1 MNIELYIKNRL
12 CDITSPESLG
22 IRLKRQFIN
31 PAELSIKD
39 AQKSYEITLPATP
52 VNNEIFSHVNVE
64 EVQGKFRIYEDA
76 RLYVNGILIL
86 DGKFRLSE
94 VTEDS
99 YKGNL
104 GVPAPLT
111 VKDIFGETMMNQ
123 AGKWEINFEGAKTVT
138 EFNTDTY
145 DKAKYGNI
153 APCIFP
159 FVLYGLL
166 NKPSTPGANIKKDV
180 YDESVRFRFNDI
192 PPSVNCLEMLKMIF
206 NNANYTLT
214 GSAFNDERLKQLYVS
229 YKNPNDFA
237 MKWNTGKMELLGSWT
252 NYNSERRQVEKRS
265 YRDGTEENRIHAID
279 LFNADNSEIT
289 PVFNMGG
296 NISTSQN
303 NVTTITIPYSGLYKI
318 IFKANVSF
326 SRGSDT
332 VYHINGNSGPFVM
345 EPDSPDNNNHLHSSR
360 FELKLMRNFDG
371 NLEDIR
377 FDNIFFNDNQEENS
391 EAVGTAYPEPGGT
404 HFIDP
409 KQNSDILCGF
419 AWGKKAGLGSYINP
433 TEEEGKY
440 IYNNPMA
447 ISGGISWDQDTK
459 YSAQSASVNSGY
471 LEKTADNR
479 WKKTARFK
487 VEIDNA
493 PESKTNIDD
502 NKIDADGRIAQI
514 VWLEAGQKLS
524 LIEISDMGLRLD
536 MNDRQYG
543 WLRHTVDFYLSV
555 EPFREDVDWLTMMPD
570 GTSDPAKPT
579 MKWNDDSTFEQGKIN
594 LVDFMPKD
602 VKINEWID
610 NFCKAFNLNMIH
622 TGGTNFELNIKNKE
636 VATNLSYLIDLDKK
650 ASIKQRRNES
660 LKLPY
665 VYELGFTIDTAEEG
679 YHETMTNKK
688 PGDESEK
695 IVNSGDDGGGKFY
708 TGSYET
714 TKLTHTSN
722 FSYNWTKDIEIK
734 DSDKPLEIPV
744 ISEHEI
750 WEKKPDYDE
759 MKDKMYYDKPQRF
772 WYKNGIFD
780 TIMNNESNV
789 TLALTGNGYKNNEKQ
804 IVLNYKNKPDT
815 IARNYFLLLADNNN
829 NYTIV
834 ECYLTAEEYHNLG
847 KSLVKLNGD
856 LYHIAEVDGYDPLDK
871 NKCTL
876 KLIRRII

>member
-64 EVQGKFRIYEDA
+64 EVQRKFRIYEDA
-76 RLYVNGILIL
+76 RLYVDGILIL

-94 VTEDS
+94 ITEDS

-237 MKWNTGKMELLGSWT
+237 MKWNTGIMELSGKWT
-252 NYNSERRQVEKRS
+252 NYNDKTLQVEQKGYKNNDLNAWS
-265 YRDGTEENRIHAID
+265 IN
-279 LFNADNSEIT
+279 LFNATNSEIKAET
-289 PVFNMGG
+289 DIGG
-296 NISTSQN
+296 NINQDSN
-303 NVTTITIPYSGLYKI
+303 ETIFTVPNDGLYKVI
-318 IFKANVSF
+318 LSANVEISP
-326 SRGSDT
+326 GKDNI
-332 VYHINGNSGPFVM
+332 YYIKGNKGDFVM
-345 EPDSPDNNNHLHSSR
+345 EPKSPNEKEDLRSAR
-360 FELKLMRNFDG
+360 FELKLLRNTT
-371 NLEDIR
+371 NIEELR
-377 FDNIFFNDNQEENS
+377 FDNTFFKDNLDQEEDKIDS
-391 EAVGTAYPEPGGT
+391 IYPKSGET
-404 HFIDP
+404 HFIDT
-409 KQNSDILCGF
+409 KQNPNMLCGLV
-419 AWGKKAGLGSYINP
+419 WGYKSDFRDYINP
-433 TEEEGKY
+433 ADKEKLY
-440 IYNNPMA
+440 CNPMA
-447 ISGGISWDQDTK
+447 INGGKSWDSSLDDR
-459 YSAQSASVNSGY
+459 AFSASVNSGY
-471 LEKTADNR
+471 TQRVSANE
-479 WKKTARFK
+479 WKESNEFK

-493 PESKTNIDD
+493 PISYTVIDD
-502 NKIDADGRIAQI
+502 DKMAAKGRIAQI
-514 VWLEAGQKLS
+514 VWLNAGEKLT
-524 LIEISDMGLRLD
+524 LTEISDRGLRWD
-536 MNDRQYG
+536 IIYNDKRYG
-543 WLRHTVDFYLSV
+543 WIRHSVDFQLSI
-555 EPFREDVDWLTMMPD
+555 EPFIKDLDWLTMMPD
-570 GTSDPAKPT
+570 GASDPTKPT

-622 TGGTNFELNIKNKE
+622 TGGTNFELNVKNNE

-789 TLALTGNGYKNNEKQ
+789 TLALTGNEYKNNEKQ

-856 LYHIAEVDGYDPLDK
+856 LYHIAEVDGYDPLGK